1 MVPPPTCDSAVSPC
15 FNGCLAFLH
24 RHLPLLSPPSH
35 PLDPALCSQQQL
47 LPWTEGLDPCLS
59 FPTCWGQ
66 ASPSNTL
73 VFHPS
78 SFVLPSFAWFYIFFS
93 TGQILLMALSWCS
106 ACTSRSEGVFLMDPW
121 REMYSTS
128 TYSSA
133 IFCILLLY
141 LLLFLIYCLY
151 FSFILLIFCLSPSLY
166 ISIALQGLFLFYFF
180 VESQILL

>member
-1 MVPPPTCDSAVSPC
+1 MVPPPTRDSAVSPC
-15 FNGCLAFLH
+15 FKGCLAFLH

-106 ACTSRSEGVFLMDPW
+106 ACTSRSEGVIPDGSLERDVLHIHLLLCHLL
-121 REMYSTS
+121 YSTS
-128 TYSSA
+128 IPA
-133 IFCILLLY
+133 FIFNLLSLLQFYFTY
-141 LLLFLIYCLY
+141 LLPLSLAIY
-151 FSFILLIFCLSPSLY
+151 
-166 ISIALQGLFLFYFF
+166 
-180 VESQILL
+180 